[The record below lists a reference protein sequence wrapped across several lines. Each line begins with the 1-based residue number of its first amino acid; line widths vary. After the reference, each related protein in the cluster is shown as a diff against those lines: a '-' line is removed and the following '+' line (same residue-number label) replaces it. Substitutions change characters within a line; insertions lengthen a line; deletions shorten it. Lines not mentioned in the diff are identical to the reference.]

1 MAFAKNSPAHR
12 SSAKGLTGRMMSG
25 PPKISV
31 ATPTFNGIAT
41 IRETIESVRT
51 QEYKNWEHIV
61 IDGRS
66 IDGTVELLGTYA
78 HLQWVLEK
86 DTGVKCTT

>member
-1 MAFAKNSPAHR
+1 
-12 SSAKGLTGRMMSG
+12 MSG